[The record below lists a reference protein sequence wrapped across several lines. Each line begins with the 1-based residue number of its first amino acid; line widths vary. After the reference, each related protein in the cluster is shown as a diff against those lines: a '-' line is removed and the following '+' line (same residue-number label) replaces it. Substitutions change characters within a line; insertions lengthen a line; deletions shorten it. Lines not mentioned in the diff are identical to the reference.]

1 MKKYH
6 IEEGE
11 SIITLLCN
19 KKMFFKIAVE
29 ELRVQRDI
37 ISTYISK
44 YPIFNTSLKPLDF
57 DNDAPVIVKKMFEAS
72 NMFNVG
78 PMASVAGAISESIA
92 LKLIEFGADEIIV
105 DNGGD
110 IAMFLKSPR
119 IMGLYTGN
127 SNISGYGFNIDTV
140 GKLLGV
146 CTSSGKMGHSK
157 SFGISYTTTVFS
169 DSPTIADSAA
179 TRIGNNIKDDNP
191 DSIQTVLENENNIGN
206 KISGI
211 VAITKNYL
219 GKIGNIPEIIKTN
232 NNFSLITRG

>member
-19 KKMFFKIAVE
+19 KKMFFKITVE
-29 ELRVQRDI
+29 ELRKQRDI

-44 YPIFNTSLKPLDF
+44 YPVFNTSLEPLCF
-57 DNDAPVIVKKMFEAS
+57 DDDAPVTVKKMFEAS
-72 NMFNVG
+72 KMFNVG
-78 PMASVAGAISESIA
+78 PMASVAGAISEAIV
-92 LKLIEFGADEIIV
+92 LKLIESGAEEVIV

-110 IAMFLKSPR
+110 IAMFLKNPLN
-119 IMGLYTGN
+119 MGLYTGN
-127 SNISGYGFNIDTV
+127 SNISGYGFKIDTV

-169 DSPTIADSAA
+169 DSPAIADSAA
-179 TRIGNNIKDDNP
+179 TRIGNNIREDNS
-191 DSIQTVLENENNIGN
+191 DSIQSVLEKSLID
-206 KISGI
+206 GI
-211 VAITKNYL
+211 LGVVAVTKNYL

-232 NNFSLITRG
+232 NSFSLITRG